1 MKSLRWLLILLGIL
15 LLSLLVLWVAYPSD
29 PTAGA
34 FVGAWCGCLG
44 GAAAAVL
51 IYLGI
56 VLGQS
61 GAPSAPP
68 EPPPEPDRDQLT
80 EQLRS
85 MDARLADMQRRLEEL
100 GGEGAVSKLNT
111 EEHDD
116 E

>member
-15 LLSLLVLWVAYPSD
+15 LLSLLALWVAYPSD

-61 GAPSAPP
+61 GAPAAPP
-68 EPPPEPDRDQLT
+68 ELPPEPDRDQLT

-100 GGEGAVSKLNT
+100 GGEENVSRSDT
-111 EEHDD
+111 EGRP
-116 E
+116 

>member
-80 EQLRS
+80 QQLRS

-100 GGEGAVSKLNT
+100 GGEANVSRSDT
-111 EEHDD
+111 EGRP
-116 E
+116 